1 MTRDAILCVDDEAI
15 ILLSLKQEI
24 KDYFGDRF
32 QYETAIDA
40 DEALVIIGSLIE
52 EGINPVLIIT
62 DWLMP
67 KKTGGQLVAEAAI
80 LYPKIKGIVVTGHVS
95 QETLAEANS
104 GGNIFSFVSKPWKKE
119 ELICAIEKALEK

>member
-1 MTRDAILCVDDEAI
+1 MTRDAIVCVDDEAI

-24 KDYFGDRF
+24 KDHFGDRF

-40 DEALVIIGSLIE
+40 VEALSIIDNLIE

-67 KKTGGQLVAEAAI
+67 GKKGGQLVAEAA
-80 LYPKIKGIVVTGHVS
+80 LKYPEIKGIVVTGHVD
-95 QETLAEANS
+95 QEALAEAES
-104 GGNIFSFVSKPWKKE
+104 CSNISCFISKPWKKN
-119 ELICAIEKALEK
+119 ELSDAIEKALAK

>member
-24 KDYFGDRF
+24 KDHFGDRF

-40 DEALVIIGSLIE
+40 DEALSIIGSLIE
-52 EGINPVLIIT
+52 EGIKPVLIIT

-67 KKTGGQLVAEAAI
+67 RKTGGELVAEAAV
-80 LYPKIKGIVVTGHVS
+80 LYPEIRGIVVTGHVA
-95 QETLAEANS
+95 QETLEAADS
-104 GGNIFSFVSKPWKKE
+104 GGNIFSFISKPWKKE
-119 ELICAIEKALEK
+119 ELIGAIEKALAK